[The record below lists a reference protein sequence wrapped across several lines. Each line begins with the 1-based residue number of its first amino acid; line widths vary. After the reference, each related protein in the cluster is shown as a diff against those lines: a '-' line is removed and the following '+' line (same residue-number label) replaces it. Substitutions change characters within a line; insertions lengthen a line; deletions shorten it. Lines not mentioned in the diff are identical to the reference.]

1 MPDLRPFETYQSQM
15 LVLEGVYRLKVRGAY
30 RRSRT
35 QLLESFISAGHT
47 SPFLTPI
54 FMTEFERLDREVQQI
69 GVEIAPAL
77 QARATRYAT
86 RMLRLI
92 RKFDR
97 SVPIPEELPP
107 PPPLNMRIGSVVA
120 FQGQMISVLSRIQ
133 SESPEAAAGQLFATV
148 PFQDRV
154 SLFTQAVSTA
164 QSDVGGSF
172 WGQGNSVVDYYTS
185 SASAESAQKIQKQ
198 VIAAIDERTT
208 NCCLQ
213 AHGQIRDEG
222 EPFVLTGTPRYAS
235 EIQNPP
241 FHWYCRTAPAPYIPE
256 FEELGI
262 TTGEM
267 VGAAKE
273 ELKARLFRGREEIH
287 PASATSR
294 RR

>member
-1 MPDLRPFETYQSQM
+1 M
-15 LVLEGVYRLKVRGAY
+15 
-30 RRSRT
+30 
-35 QLLESFISAGHT
+35 
-47 SPFLTPI
+47 TPI
-54 FMTEFERLDREVQQI
+54 FVTEFERLDREVQQI
-69 GVEIAPAL
+69 GAEIGSAL
-77 QARATRYAT
+77 LSRATGYAT
-86 RMLRLI
+86 RMLRLVK
-92 RKFDR
+92 RFER
-97 SVPIPEELPP
+97 STPIPEELPP
-107 PPPLNMRIGSVVA
+107 PPPPNLRIGSVVA
-120 FQGQMISVLSRIQ
+120 YQGQMISTLSRIQ
-133 SESPEAAAGQLFATV
+133 SESPEAAAGQLFATT
-148 PFQDRV
+148 PYQGRV

-164 QSDVGGSF
+164 QSDVGGSV

-185 SASAESAQKIQKQ
+185 RASAEGAQKIQKQ

-262 TTGEM
+262 TTDDMQE
-267 VGAAKE
+267 AARE
-273 ELKARLFRGREEIH
+273 EQKARFFRGRQEIH

-294 RR
+294 R